1 MKEDFEDFIKGWLN
15 IFTGIALIT
24 TVLLFFRFIFV
35 PTRDHFGDFA
45 VFLFISGFAFWYTHK
60 DLNLD

>member
-15 IFTGIALIT
+15 IFTSIAVIT
-24 TVLLFFRFIFV
+24 TVLLFFRLIFV
-35 PTRDHFGDFA
+35 PSWDNFGDFMI
-45 VFLFISGFAFWYTHK
+45 FLLTSVTALWYTYK

>member
-15 IFTGIALIT
+15 ICTGISIIT
-24 TVLLFFRFIFV
+24 TVLLFLRFIFV
-35 PTRDHFGDFA
+35 PSWDHFGEF
-45 VFLFISGFAFWYTHK
+45 VIFLFISAFALWYTHR

>member
-15 IFTGIALIT
+15 ICTGIAVIT
-24 TVLLFFRFIFV
+24 TVLLFFRLIFV
-35 PTRDHFGDFA
+35 PSWDNFGEF
-45 VFLFISGFAFWYTHK
+45 VIFLLTSATALWYTHK